1 MSKNIRALSKH
12 SGLRDNLFNAL
23 QGAAEEQGTPDP
35 KQLISLAQKLNIG
48 SAATFGTASFYDF
61 LNIDN
66 KGKKEWVCKGTA
78 CLLNGSS
85 ESAAEKYKDHGDSL
99 CVGYCYQGGGLL
111 KQDKQGVLHSRATVD
126 GQFQAVEM
134 PVYSISNEAILTTA
148 VTDVEALYRIALESG
163 DAQQQ
168 LALSGLRGRGGAG
181 FPFAVKLQACTQE
194 NSTEKYIVCNA
205 DEGDPGAFSDRYLLE
220 QQAHKVLAGMF
231 AAGIVAGARQAVLY
245 IRREYPEAIR
255 IVQAAIDEYQL
266 LPNEISQR
274 LEFYIV
280 PGAGS
285 YVCGEETAL
294 LNSIEGL
301 RPEVRTRPPYPAS
314 YGLWGKPTIV
324 SNVETFANIPW
335 ILAHGGAAYAQIGT
349 EKSKGTKLLSLDA
362 QFTRPGLYE
371 VDMGAD
377 FQKLVDEH
385 AGGFKAGVKAIQLGG
400 PLGCVIPVARI
411 AGLKLDFESMQQ
423 AGFALG
429 HAGIVAIP
437 EDFPL
442 LEFMQ
447 HLFSYMAHESCG
459 KCTPCRLGTA
469 KGAELLEAAIA
480 GQKIDA
486 NLFADLLG
494 TLETGSLC
502 ALGGGLPLPI
512 RNCMEYFSTE
522 LKVYFS
528 SGERA

>member
-12 SGLRDNLFNAL
+12 SGLRDNLFTAL
-23 QGAAEEQGTPDP
+23 QGAAEEQGTPDS
-35 KQLISLAQKLNIG
+35 KQLLSLAEKLNIG
-48 SAATFGTASFYDF
+48 SAATFASASFYDF
-61 LNIDN
+61 LNTEN

-85 ESAAEKYKDHGDSL
+85 EFAAGKCKDHGDSL

-126 GQFQAVEM
+126 GQFRVIEM
-134 PVYSISNEAILTTA
+134 PVYSFSSKAILTTA
-148 VTDVEALYRIALESG
+148 ATDIESLYRIALESE

-194 NSTEKYIVCNA
+194 NSAEKYIVCNA

-231 AAGIVAGARQAVLY
+231 AAGVVAGASLGVLY

-255 IVQAAIDEYQL
+255 IVQAAI
-266 LPNEISQR
+266 NEFQQFPDKITQR
-274 LEFYIV
+274 FDFHII

-294 LNSIEGL
+294 LNSIEGQ

-335 ILAHGGAAYAQIGT
+335 ILTHGGDAYAQIGT
-349 EKSKGTKLLSLDA
+349 KESKGTKLLSLDA

-377 FQKLVDEH
+377 FQQLVDEY

-437 EDFPL
+437 EDFSM
-442 LEFMQ
+442 LEFMH

-469 KGAELLEAAIA
+469 KGAQLLQAASA
-480 GQKIDA
+480 GEQVDA
-486 NLFADLLG
+486 SLFADLLD

-512 RNCMEYFSTE
+512 RNCLEYFSTE

-528 SGERA
+528 SGEKP